1 MARLLLVEDDAS
13 IAEPLVAALRREG
26 HDVDWSAT
34 GENGLASAGPET
46 DL

>member
-26 HDVDWSAT
+26 HEVTWAGT
-34 GENGLASAGPET
+34 GAAGLA
-46 DL
+46 